1 MIVLII
7 VIILLLIWV
16 LLLHNEVAQH
26 RKAIKDLYISLTN
39 HQKKDSE
46 VIEQITKTTGAI
58 IERIT
63 KDEKS

>member
-7 VIILLLIWV
+7 VIILLLIG
-16 LLLHNEVAQH
+16 LLYVNYKVDKL
-26 RKAIKDLYISLTN
+26 KDTFIEHLNTE
-39 HQKKDSE
+39 SE
-46 VIEQITKTTGAI
+46 FIEEITKTTGAI